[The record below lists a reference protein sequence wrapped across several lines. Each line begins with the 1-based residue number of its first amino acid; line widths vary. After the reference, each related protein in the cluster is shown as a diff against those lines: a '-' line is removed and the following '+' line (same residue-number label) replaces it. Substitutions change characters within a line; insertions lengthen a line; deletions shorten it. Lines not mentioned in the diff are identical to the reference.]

1 MAEALAR
8 GGIENDNAVHPTIDR
23 NKSIDRAREII
34 RFGTGLLSG
43 KAGGESPRKRHQQR
57 QNGN

>member
-43 KAGGESPRKRHQQR
+43 QGW
-57 QNGN
+57 